1 MLSRYQRN
9 EGGGEPSDSVQ
20 RSTAV
25 RPMVAELG
33 TWATGLEGGTA
44 GGGKGLRWGGWKG
57 GTLKGSEMGGWKG
70 GTLKESEMGGIE
82 RGTLK
87 GSEMGGRN
95 PKRVSVWGDRE
106 GDPKRVRDGGGWKGG
121 TQKDQKWGG
130 ETPKGSVM
138 GGERKGGP

>member
-1 MLSRYQRN
+1 MRKLRLLLGSAGSSMLSRYQRN

-57 GTLKGSEMGGWKG
+57 G
-70 GTLKESEMGGIE
+70 
-82 RGTLK
+82 
-87 GSEMGGRN
+87 
-95 PKRVSVWGDRE
+95 P
-106 GDPKRVRDGGGWKGG
+106 
-121 TQKDQKWGG
+121 
-130 ETPKGSVM
+130 
-138 GGERKGGP
+138 